1 MASIQSQ
8 IDQMAGKGFSVS
20 NLALNVAGVAK
31 MAAGKKD
38 VYITLS
44 GKTGPYGLLEGDTR
58 QKMGFA
64 ADYLGLN
71 SVVMY
76 ADVSDNSELC
86 EHPLESGAK
95 VVDHQIQLP
104 VEIKLQIVLPYY
116 FYESV
121 YKQLKDLKEKG
132 TYVCVHTKA
141 GMYDR
146 MIFKDIPHKESVENI
161 DRLVFDCTLKQAFL
175 VTGIQGSLKLEDVK
189 YAPEATTKNLG
200 VKNGVKQ
207 DETIACNTLQS
218 FRNVVNKYSGNII
231 PMGDRGVL

>member
-8 IDQMAGKGFSVS
+8 IDQMAGKGFSVF
-20 NLALNVAGVAK
+20 NLAMNAGGIAR
-31 MAAGKKD
+31 MAQGEKD

-44 GKTGPYGLLEGDTR
+44 GKDDGPYGLLEADNR

-76 ADVSDNSELC
+76 ADVTDNSELC

-104 VEIKLQIVLPYY
+104 VEIKLQIVLPHYW
-116 FYESV
+116 YEGV
-121 YKQLKDLKEKG
+121 YNELKALKENG

-141 GMYDR
+141 GVYDR

-161 DRLVFDCTLKQAFL
+161 DRLVFDCTLRQAFL
-175 VTGIQGSLKLEDVK
+175 ITGAEGALTVSDVK
-189 YAPEATTKNLG
+189 YAPMATTKNAG
-200 VKNGVKQ
+200 VKNGTNKNVS
-207 DETIACNTLQS
+207 ILQEA
-218 FRNVVNKYSGNII
+218 VYSGKKLGGTLINV
-231 PMGDRGVL
+231 GDRGL